1 MNMLQYAIQQGCTR
15 RDIAVLIFPE
25 AQNTTVAVARL
36 NRWIHD
42 DPWLLSTLQEN
53 GYRKGI
59 HWFTPRIVRVL
70 KRFFL

>member
-1 MNMLQYAIQQGCTR
+1 MNMLNYAIPQGCAR
-15 RDIAVLIFPE
+15 RDIATLIFPE
-25 AQNTTVAVARL
+25 TQNAVVAVARL
-36 NRWIHD
+36 NRWIHA
-42 DPWLLSTLQEN
+42 DPLLLSTLLEN